1 MPTNAGVR
9 GSSMQ
14 PGESAGGGGGGG
26 TGDDDGDRRRRLE
39 EALLL
44 QMDMQK
50 KLHEQLEVR
59 CGGVCG
65 LTGCLHVWAAL
76 TGALATPLLECCI
89 MVAHAPACTRKSL
102 NALPARFPHPR
113 TLQAQRQLQ
122 LSLEAHSRYI
132 TSLLE
137 GSDLRH
143 RLSSGQGG
151 SAATSSAAL
160 EAANPEAAEGS
171 KAEQQQAQQGAS
183 AAQQQQAQHAGGG
196 SPRKQQQQAQGKQ
209 APRAESGAAGAP
221 TAGTGSLT
229 AFHLPATTVGSVHA
243 PSAQPLSPGSLIEG
257 GAAEGALAAAWDA
270 ASLPNKLEAAA
281 AGVATVEVQVV
292 AAPPLDAE
300 AAAAQA
306 EAATKRQRT
315 G

>member
-1 MPTNAGVR
+1 M
-9 GSSMQ
+9 
-14 PGESAGGGGGGG
+14 
-26 TGDDDGDRRRRLE
+26 
-39 EALLL
+39 
-44 QMDMQK
+44 
-50 KLHEQLEVR
+50 
-59 CGGVCG
+59 
-65 LTGCLHVWAAL
+65 CLHVLGGAIQWPVPWLQPPCVTA
-76 TGALATPLLECCI
+76 GALHRGSPS
-89 MVAHAPACTRKSL
+89 PANPRT
-102 NALPARFPHPR
+102 ALPARVPHPHAS
-113 TLQAQRQLQ
+113 QAQRQLQ

-137 GSDLRH
+137 GSDLKH

-160 EAANPEAAEGS
+160 EAAKPEAGEGS
-171 KAEQQQAQQGAS
+171 KAEQQQAQQAQQGAS
-183 AAQQQQAQHAGGG
+183 AAEQQQQAQQAGGG

-221 TAGTGSLT
+221 TGGTGSLT
-229 AFHLPATTVGSVHA
+229 AFHLPGTTVGSVHA

-270 ASLPNKLEAAA
+270 ASVPTKLEAAA

-300 AAAAQA
+300 AVAAQA